1 MRHTARTPG
10 QIGDVIRRLR
20 TMKGMTQAELAD
32 RAGTVQKRISIIE
45 SGHPG
50 TKIDIICD
58 ILAALDFDIVITER
72 NKREPPDIEDLF

>member
-1 MRHTARTPG
+1 M
-10 QIGDVIRRLR
+10 IRRLR
-20 TMKGMTQAELAD
+20 TMKGMTQTELAD
-32 RAGTVQKRISIIE
+32 KAGTVQKRISTIE

-72 NKREPPDIEDLF
+72 DKREPPDIEELF